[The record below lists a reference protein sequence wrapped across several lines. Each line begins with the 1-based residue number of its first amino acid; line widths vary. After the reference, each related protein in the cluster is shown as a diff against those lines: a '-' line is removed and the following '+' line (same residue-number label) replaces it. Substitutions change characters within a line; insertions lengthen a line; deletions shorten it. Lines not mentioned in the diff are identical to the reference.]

1 LNENYIN
8 SIQKSLDSIRTD
20 IEVVKANTNQ
30 IKTATEN
37 LEDHVFKGADS
48 LQVQITKIRSD
59 TDINSKEIKKMESEV
74 KALKDELYSI
84 VRKQDNQK
92 AKTDIMWSRNEKV
105 IMYILMGLL
114 AAGMAALGV
123 KGI

>member
-1 LNENYIN
+1 MNENYIN

-48 LQVQITKIRSD
+48 LQVQITKIRSE
-59 TDINSKEIKKMESEV
+59 TDLNSKEIKKMESDI
-74 KALKDELYSI
+74 KDLKDELYSI
-84 VRKQDNQK
+84 VRNQDNQK

-114 AAGMAALGV
+114 AAGMTALGV

>member
-1 LNENYIN
+1 MQESYIS

-30 IKTATEN
+30 IKAATEN

-59 TDINSKEIKKMESEV
+59 TDLNSKEISKLQDELKE
-74 KALKDELYSI
+74 LKDELFE
-84 VRKQDNQK
+84 VKRTQDNQN
-92 AKTDIMWSRNEKV
+92 AKTDIMWGRNEKI
-105 IMYILMGLL
+105 IMYILMALL
-114 AAGMAALGV
+114 AAGMAALGI

>member
-1 LNENYIN
+1 MNENYIN

>member
-1 LNENYIN
+1 MQEGYIS

-30 IKTATEN
+30 IKAATEN

-59 TDINSKEIKKMESEV
+59 TDLNSKEIEKIQEE
-74 KALKDELYSI
+74 LKQNKEELI
-84 VRKQDNQK
+84 ELKRVQDNQN
-92 AKTDIMWSRNEKV
+92 AKTDIMWGRNEKI

-114 AAGMAALGV
+114 AAGMAALGI
-123 KGI
+123 KGL